1 MIMNTDELIKK
12 QTNWIKA
19 VFGALAAIVV
29 ALVIFGALLVP
40 KIYKAVDEVDR
51 SLKEINVLVQDADE
65 AVQNI
70 NKVDFDHL
78 KQSIDNLSTIT
89 AFLANIFGDSKN

>member
-1 MIMNTDELIKK
+1 MNTDELIKK

-19 VFGALAAIVV
+19 VFGALAAIVA

-40 KIYKAVDEVDR
+40 IIYKAVDAVDH
-51 SLKEINVLVQDADE
+51 SLNEINVLIQDADE

-70 NKVDFDHL
+70 NKVDFDNL
-78 KQSIDNLSTIT
+78 KQSIDDLSGIT

>member
-1 MIMNTDELIKK
+1 MNTDELIKK

-19 VFGALAAIVV
+19 VFGCLAAIVL
-29 ALVIFGALLVP
+29 AIIIFGALLLP
-40 KIYKAVDEVDR
+40 KVYKAVDKVND
-51 SLKEINVLVQDADE
+51 SLVEIDTLINDADE

-78 KQSIDNLSTIT
+78 KQSIDDLARIT
-89 AFLANIFGDSKN
+89 SFLANPFGGGN

>member
-1 MIMNTDELIKK
+1 MIMNTEELIKK

-29 ALVIFGALLVP
+29 ALIIFGALLVP
-40 KIYKAVDEVDR
+40 KFYKAVDEVE
-51 SLKEINVLVQDADE
+51 SSIQEINVLVKDADE

-78 KQSIDNLSTIT
+78 KQSIDDLSKIT
-89 AFLANIFGDSKN
+89 AFLANVFGDSK

>member
-1 MIMNTDELIKK
+1 MNTDELIRK

-29 ALVIFGALLVP
+29 AIVIFGSLLIP
-40 KIYKAVDEVDR
+40 KVNKAVDDVER
-51 SLKEINVLVQDADE
+51 SLTEINVLIQDADK

-78 KQSIDNLSTIT
+78 KESVDNLSTIT
-89 AFLANIFGDSKN
+89 AFLANIFGNSKN

>member
-1 MIMNTDELIKK
+1 MNTDELIKK

-29 ALVIFGALLVP
+29 AVVIFGALLVP
-40 KIYKAVDEVDR
+40 KVYKAVDEVEA
-51 SLKEINVLVQDADE
+51 SLVHIDTLVQDADE

-78 KQSIDNLSTIT
+78 KQSVDDLSKVT
-89 AFLANIFGDSKN
+89 AFLANVFGGSN

>member
-1 MIMNTDELIKK
+1 MNTDELIKK

-19 VFGALAAIVV
+19 VFGCLAAIAAVV
-29 ALVIFGALLVP
+29 IIVAALLVP
-40 KIYKAVDEVDR
+40 KIYKTVSDVER
-51 SLKEINVLVQDADE
+51 SMTEIDTFVKDADE

-78 KQSIDNLSTIT
+78 KESIDDLATIT
-89 AFLANIFGDSKN
+89 AFLANPFGSSDKD

>member
-1 MIMNTDELIKK
+1 MNTDELIKK

-19 VFGALAAIVV
+19 VFGCLAAIVV
-29 ALVIFGALLVP
+29 ALIVFGALMVP
-40 KIYKAVDEVDR
+40 KFYNAVN
-51 SLKEINVLVQDADE
+51 EINVLVQDADE

-78 KQSIDNLSTIT
+78 KQSIDDLATIT
-89 AFLANIFGDSKN
+89 SFLANPFGGSN

>member
-1 MIMNTDELIKK
+1 MKMEELIKK

-19 VFGALAAIVV
+19 VFGCLAAIIV
-29 ALVIFGALLVP
+29 AVIVIGVLVLP
-40 KIYKAVDEVDR
+40 KISRAVEKANQAVT
-51 SLKEINVLVQDADE
+51 EISVLIKDADQ

-78 KQSIDNLSTIT
+78 KQSIDDLASIT
-89 AFLANIFGDSKN
+89 SFLANPFGKTN

>member
-1 MIMNTDELIKK
+1 MNTDELIKK

-19 VFGALAAIVV
+19 VFGALAAIVA

-40 KIYKAVDEVDR
+40 KISKAVDAVDH
-51 SLKEINVLVQDADE
+51 SLNEINVLIQDADE

-70 NKVDFDHL
+70 NKVDFDNL
-78 KQSIDNLSTIT
+78 KQSIDDLSGIT
-89 AFLANIFGDSKN
+89 AFLANIFGNSKN

>member
-1 MIMNTDELIKK
+1 MNTDELIKK

-19 VFGALAAIVV
+19 VFCALAAIVA

-40 KIYKAVDEVDR
+40 KFYKAVDEVDR
-51 SLKEINVLVQDADE
+51 SLKEINILVQDADE

-78 KQSIDNLSTIT
+78 KQSIDDLSTVT
-89 AFLANIFGDSKN
+89 AFLANIFGNSKN

>member
-1 MIMNTDELIKK
+1 MNTNELIKK

-29 ALVIFGALLVP
+29 AFVIFGALLVP
-40 KIYKAVDEVDR
+40 KIYKAVDAVDH
-51 SLKEINVLVQDADE
+51 SLQEINVLIQDADE

-70 NKVDFDHL
+70 NKVDFDNL
-78 KQSIDNLSTIT
+78 KQSIDDLSGIT
-89 AFLANIFGDSKN
+89 AFLANIFGNSKN

>member
-1 MIMNTDELIKK
+1 MNTEELIKK

-19 VFGALAAIVV
+19 VFVLLAVLVAAAI
-29 ALVIFGALLVP
+29 IFGVLIGP
-40 KIYKAVDEVDR
+40 KLYSTMHRAEH
-51 SLKEINVLVQDADE
+51 SLTELTTLIEDADQ

-78 KQSIDNLSTIT
+78 KQSIDDLASIT
-89 AFLANIFGDSKN
+89 GFLANPFGGTK